1 MNVLKDRELN
11 EKESLELITRMIQ
24 NSKKNLQVGRGNQFL
39 LWGYPCAIVSLLIFI
54 MLTITQDVYWNLL
67 WLIIPLVGL
76 PVIARKNLMKEKN
89 MVTTYTDSVLTSV
102 WQTVGG
108 LGTGAAFLLSVYWH
122 RLPLMMAAV
131 LVCCAMGVA
140 ITGGIIKDKWM
151 SNAGMFSF
159 VMGACMIA
167 EPESSLTGWYPQYLI
182 FSLCFVFMMI
192 IPGHRLN
199 KEKKQI

>member
-1 MNVLKDRELN
+1 MEDRELN

-39 LWGYPCAIVSLLIFI
+39 LWGYLCAVVSLSIFI

-76 PVIARKNLMKEKN
+76 PVLARKQLMKGEAL
-89 MVTTYTDSVLTSV
+89 VTTYTDSVLASV

-108 LGTGAAFLLSVYWH
+108 LGTGAAFLLSVYWNK
-122 RLPLMMAAV
+122 LPLMMAAV
-131 LVCCAMGVA
+131 LTCCAMGVA

-167 EPESSLTGWYPQYLI
+167 QPESSVEGWYPQYLI

-192 IPGHRLN
+192 IPGHKLN
-199 KEKKQI
+199 KVL